1 MQMQVLCNT
10 SKIWVRISTNRT
22 IVTMVHEPWAGK
34 GEHDD
39 NIMLTA
45 GFDLLL
51 RDATFWPAAV
61 LQDMLAIPSVDV
73 LPMSVLMPLNE
84 RLGVPNSVAYI
95 PQMSTPFTPGMVISA
110 HSCVHHESSRAHVH
124 SSASNMSCPINSCCC
139 AGDDSV

>member
-1 MQMQVLCNT
+1 MSHGLEKEDM
-10 SKIWVRISTNRT
+10 
-22 IVTMVHEPWAGK
+22 M
-34 GEHDD
+34 D

-84 RLGVPNSVAYI
+84 RHGIPNPVAYI
-95 PQMSTPFTPGMVISA
+95 PQMSTPFTPGMVISV
-110 HSCVHHESSRAHVH
+110 HSCVHHESQLRPPAHVH
-124 SSASNMSCPINSCCC
+124 HSASYMSCHITSCCC
-139 AGDDSV
+139 AGDDNV

>member
-1 MQMQVLCNT
+1 M
-10 SKIWVRISTNRT
+10 
-22 IVTMVHEPWAGK
+22 
-34 GEHDD
+34 D

-84 RLGVPNSVAYI
+84 RLGVPNPVAYI
-95 PQMSTPFTPGMVISA
+95 PQMFTSFTPGMVISV
-110 HSCVHHESSRAHVH
+110 HSCVHHESGHVH
-124 SSASNMSCPINSCCC
+124 LHASIILHYICPVTEPRAAVLVTTALHMPHMCCC
-139 AGDDSV
+139 AGDDSVKHATYVLLCW